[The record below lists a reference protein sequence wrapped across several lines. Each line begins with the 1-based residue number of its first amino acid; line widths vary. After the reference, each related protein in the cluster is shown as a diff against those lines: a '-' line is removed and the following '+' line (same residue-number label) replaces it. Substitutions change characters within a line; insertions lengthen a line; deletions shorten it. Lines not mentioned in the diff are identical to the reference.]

1 MYVKHLQY
9 KPAIKSQNTIM
20 NLDDYHKKF
29 MFACK
34 HPDIARVKHLEI
46 FTDIVKDSDIM
57 EYYIELDLFRWW
69 HKQNENSLKLYVNNY
84 TQWENLKNLI
94 LHKYPST
101 REIKRG
107 RYCSFHQAISIQL

>member
-1 MYVKHLQY
+1 
-9 KPAIKSQNTIM
+9 M

-101 REIKRG
+101 REIKR
-107 RYCSFHQAISIQL
+107 